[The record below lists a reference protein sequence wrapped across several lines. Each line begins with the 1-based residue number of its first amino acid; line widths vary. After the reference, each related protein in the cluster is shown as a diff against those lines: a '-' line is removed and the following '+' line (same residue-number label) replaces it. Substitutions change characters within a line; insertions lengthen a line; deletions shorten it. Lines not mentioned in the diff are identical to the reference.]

1 MSNLGVDTGGTFTD
15 FVFLD
20 DGKLSCFKILSSP
33 ANPAD
38 AVISGCKD
46 ITDTVK
52 GFNLVHGTTV
62 ATNALLEGR
71 YGKSALITTK
81 GFEDILEIG
90 RQNRSQL
97 YNLALEK
104 PRVLIPARRRFGI
117 SERVTVG
124 GEVLKGVDRKE
135 LKRVI
140 DQLKKE
146 KVSALAICF
155 LSSFANPSNEQLV
168 EEAAQ
173 QLSIPVCASY
183 KALREFREYERLTT
197 TVINAALMPIM
208 DGYLTRLE
216 GALQGALLRIM
227 QSNGGSVSTRGA
239 RLYPVRTILSGPA
252 GGVLGA
258 KEVAA
263 GAGFKDIISFD
274 MGGTSTDVGLVKG
287 DIRTVSET
295 KIDNLPVKVPVID
308 IHSVGAG
315 GGSLAMV
322 DPGGALQVG
331 PQSAGADPGPIC
343 YGKGKGV
350 TVTDANLYLG
360 RIDPDYFLGG
370 NMPLYK
376 EKVKRYLAKLA
387 RELKLPPEEAAQG
400 IIRVANTTME
410 RALRVIS
417 VERGHDPRDFTLVS
431 FGGAGGLHACDL
443 ARRLSIPRVLIPRN
457 PGTLSAL
464 GMMLS
469 DVFHEYAQSVLLKLK
484 DVDEKTL
491 ARLFVP
497 LIERATGN
505 MAGAGF
511 VPSRIRF
518 LPSLDMRYEGQSY
531 ELNLPLSLKKLW
543 VAAKGFHNLH
553 QKAYGYA
560 HPGRECEIVTLRL
573 RAVGKTKK
581 PQIEPWH
588 PSRSKSTPPAA
599 RPGSIYY
606 RGKWWPTPV
615 YERDHLLPGK
625 FSAGPMLI
633 VEYSATHFIP
643 PRFRMKVDEWGNLII
658 LTPEQKGR

>member
-20 DGKLSCFKILSSP
+20 DGRLTCFKILSSP

-46 ITDTVK
+46 ITDTLK
-52 GFNLVHGTTV
+52 GLGLVHGTTV
-62 ATNALLEGR
+62 ATNALLEG
-71 YGKSALITTK
+71 KHEKTALITTK

-97 YNLALEK
+97 YNLAVEK
-104 PRVLIPARRRFGI
+104 PRALIPARRRFGI
-117 SERVTVG
+117 SERVTVS
-124 GEVLKGVDRKE
+124 GEVLEEVDRKE
-135 LKRVI
+135 LARLL
-140 DQLKKE
+140 DQVKKE
-146 KVSALAICF
+146 KVSALAICL

-168 EEAAQ
+168 EEAAR

-197 TVINAALMPIM
+197 TVINAALMPVM

-216 GALQGALLRIM
+216 QALQGSLLRIM

-263 GAGFKDIISFD
+263 AAGFKDIISFD
-274 MGGTSTDVGLVKG
+274 MGGTSTDVSLVKG
-287 DIRTVSET
+287 NIKTVSET
-295 KIDNLPVKVPVID
+295 RVANLPVKVPVID

-315 GGSLAMV
+315 GGSLAFV
-322 DPGGALQVG
+322 DPGGALRVG

-376 EKVKRYLAKLA
+376 ERVGRYLAKLA

-400 IIRVANTTME
+400 VIRVANATME
-410 RALRVIS
+410 RALRVIT

-431 FGGAGGLHACDL
+431 FGGAGGLHACGL
-443 ARRLSIPRVLIPRN
+443 ARRLSIPRILIPRN
-457 PGTLSAL
+457 PGTLSAQ
-464 GMMLS
+464 GMMRS

-484 DVDEKTL
+484 DVGEKTL
-491 ARLFVP
+491 PNLFAP
-497 LIERATGN
+497 LIKRATGN
-505 MAGAGF
+505 LARTGF
-511 VPSRIRF
+511 TPSKIRF
-518 LPSLDMRYEGQSY
+518 LPSVDMRYEGQSY
-531 ELNLPLSLKKLW
+531 ELNLPLNLKNLML
-543 VAAKGFHNLH
+543 AARSFHSLH
-553 QKAYGYA
+553 QKVYGYA
-560 HPGRECEIVTLRL
+560 HLGRECEIVTLRL

-581 PQIEPWH
+581 PQIEPWQ
-588 PSRSKSTPPAA
+588 PSRSKSSRPAA
-599 RPGSIYY
+599 RAGSIYY
-606 RGKWWPTPV
+606 RGKSWPTPV
-615 YERDHLLPGK
+615 YERDSLLPGK
-625 FSAGPMLI
+625 SWTGPMLI

-643 PRFRMKVDEWGNLII
+643 PRFRLNVDEWGNLVIS
-658 LTPEQKGR
+658 TPEQKGS